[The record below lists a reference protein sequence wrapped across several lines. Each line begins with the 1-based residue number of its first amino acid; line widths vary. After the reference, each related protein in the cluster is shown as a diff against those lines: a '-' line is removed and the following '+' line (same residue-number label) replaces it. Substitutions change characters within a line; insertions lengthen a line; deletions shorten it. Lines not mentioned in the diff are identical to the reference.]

1 MTACETFR
9 TTKMNDRHRGQ
20 RLGYLDYHTRVLSE
34 RIEEL
39 DSELDS
45 IRKEHSGK
53 EMKVKERSAL
63 LDFRQDVAR
72 RTERIGNQINGVK
85 AHDKEEVVES
95 AERQSESAYR
105 THQAESKDTLDNGEG
120 FTTATKLMEKSE

>member
-1 MTACETFR
+1 
-9 TTKMNDRHRGQ
+9 
-20 RLGYLDYHTRVLSE
+20 VLSE

-72 RTERIGNQINGVK
+72 RTERISNQINGVK

-95 AERQSESAYR
+95 AERQSESAYS
-105 THQAESKDTLDNGEG
+105 THQAESKDPLDNGEG
-120 FTTATKLMEKSE
+120 FTTATELMEKSE